1 MMVSQT
7 RVNVPT
13 WSTFELQHMEVG
25 RCVEKQRSHKGDS
38 RFQA

>member
-1 MMVSQT
+1 MVSQT

-13 WSTFELQHMEVG
+13 WSTFELQHLEAG
-25 RCVEKQRSHKGDS
+25 GGVEKQRSHKGDP